1 MAVKLRLT
9 RMGSKKRPFYR
20 IVAMDSRKQRDG
32 NYIELIGTYN
42 PLNGEVNVKREIAIN
57 WLKNG
62 AIPSETVKNI
72 FKKEGINK
80 EFGELKRKEIISK
93 NNSKD
98 KKKAK
103 SKIKAKKTTK
113 KVVKKK

>member
-32 NYIELIGTYN
+32 NYIDLIGTYN
-42 PLNGEVNVKREIAIN
+42 PLNGEVNVKRELAIN

-62 AIPSETVKNI
+62 AIPSETVRNI

-80 EFGELKRKEIISK
+80 EFHELKRKESSSK
-93 NNSKD
+93 ENK
-98 KKKAK
+98 K
-103 SKIKAKKTTK
+103 SKTK
-113 KVVKKK
+113 KGKTVTKKRATKK